1 MFLAL
6 LLELDVAE
14 TEEERRVC
22 APVHLGANLGVGGG
36 QKGQADR

>member
-6 LLELDVAE
+6 LLELEVAE

-22 APVHLGANLGVGGG
+22 TRAFGCQSGGWGGG
-36 QKGQADR
+36 QNGQADR